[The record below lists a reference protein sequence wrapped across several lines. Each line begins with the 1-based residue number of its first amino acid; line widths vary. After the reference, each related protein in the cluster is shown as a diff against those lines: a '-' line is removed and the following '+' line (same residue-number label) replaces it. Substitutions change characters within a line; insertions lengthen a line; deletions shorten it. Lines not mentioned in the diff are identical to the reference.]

1 MLLLREKTATIKNI
15 TFFADDSDDNQFWY
29 LPSDINIALKDGK
42 PIFSLIEY
50 TGNKDGQQGGYINFE
65 VNTAVDESDLNS
77 AFNTYLSQLN
87 IKPKNARKSPVPFN
101 KGSVDFFVLDAAKNG
116 TIVSAQSPSLIGN
129 NTAIFS
135 AKLTTDQSVI
145 LKAAFSEAQAPAAV
159 AYNLE
164 YTGITPALKVEVT
177 ANFKN
182 IYNEF
187 DTKFGINL
195 PIPVTPPATF
205 WLGFD
210 SVIKKLQQSQDLVI
224 KITENLPDEETKKQK
239 EWALQYVK
247 EEILKSFFT
256 ASISP
261 NEEKN
266 EQTKSASESILDSLI
281 EAGKEAE
288 GLMPSASLELKMVSI
303 KETKSLN
310 FNYKYSRAITQSAV
324 PQNFIGSD
332 LLHVALGPPYYLE
345 IDVNSS
351 FYQQF
356 DFTVLG
362 PDLFKEVGLRASS
375 FNLEYNNKQYTAD
388 AFITPDGSAKQKLVR
403 SKDKVAMFN
412 ISSEYTFKSSMSSGW
427 EGETSYTNNVS
438 IGATTYVLE
447 PSNFLSFKT
456 INIMLDRNFTWTE
469 YNQVVIELDYSYQ
482 EQGSAEPIQPIKKS
496 KQFTFNADNVE
507 TQQFKY
513 RCLTEQPW
521 KINYKVI
528 YYKVGEKP
536 ITKQGSENP
545 ASIVISELVK
555 ALESA

>member
-1 MLLLREKTATIKNI
+1 MLLLREKTATINNI
-15 TFFADDSDDNQFWY
+15 TFFADDSDDSQFWY
-29 LPSDINIALKDGK
+29 LPSDINIAMKNGK
-42 PIFSLIEY
+42 PIFSLIKY
-50 TGNKDGQQGGYINFE
+50 TGNQDGQQGGYINFE
-65 VNTAVDESDLNS
+65 VNTALDESDLNS
-77 AFNTYLSQLN
+77 AFNTYLSQLK

-101 KGSVDFFVLDAAKNG
+101 KGTVDFFVLDAEKNG

-129 NTAIFS
+129 NSAIFS
-135 AKLTTDQSVI
+135 AKLTPEQSVI
-145 LKAAFSEAQAPAAV
+145 LEKSFSEAQAPAAV

-164 YTGITPALKVEVT
+164 YTGITPALKIKVT

-182 IYNEF
+182 VYNEF
-187 DTKFGINL
+187 DTKFGVNL

-224 KITENLPDEETKKQK
+224 TVTENLPDEETKKQK

-256 ASISP
+256 ATINP

-266 EQTKSASESILDSLI
+266 EQAKSASESILDSLI

-288 GLMPSASLELKMVSI
+288 GLMPSASLELKLVHI
-303 KETKSLN
+303 EETKSFN
-310 FNYKYSRAITQSAV
+310 FNYEYSRAITQSAV

-332 LLHVALGPPYYLE
+332 LLHVTPVPPYFLE
-345 IDVNSS
+345 VDVNST
-351 FYQQF
+351 FYQRF

-362 PDLFKEVGLRASS
+362 PDIFKEVGLRASS
-375 FNLEYNNKQYTAD
+375 FNLEYDKKQYTAD
-388 AFITPDGSAKQKLVR
+388 AFIAPDGSSKQKLVR
-403 SKDKVAMFN
+403 SKDENALFN
-412 ISSEYTFKSSMSSGW
+412 IACEYTFKSSMASGW
-427 EGETSYTNNVS
+427 EGETTYNNKVS

-456 INIMLDRNFTWTE
+456 INIMLDRNFTWDD
-469 YNQVVIELDYSYQ
+469 YNQVVIELDYEYQ
-482 EQGSAEPIQPIKKS
+482 EQDNDQPIQLSKS
-496 KQFTFNADNVE
+496 FTFNADNVK

-555 ALESA
+555 VLESA

>member
-1 MLLLREKTATIKNI
+1 MLLLREKTATINNI

-29 LPSDINIALKDGK
+29 LPSTINIAMKDGK
-42 PIFSLIEY
+42 PIFSLIKY

-65 VNTAVDESDLNS
+65 VNTELEQGELDS
-77 AFNTYLSQLN
+77 AFDYYLSQLN
-87 IKPKNARKSPVPFN
+87 INPTNARKSPVPFN
-101 KGSVDFFVLDAAKNG
+101 KGSVDFFVLDAQNNG

-129 NTAIFS
+129 NSAIFS
-135 AKLTTDQSVI
+135 AKLTPEQSVI
-145 LKAAFSEAQAPAAV
+145 LEKSFNEAQAPAAV

-177 ANFKN
+177 ANFQN
-182 IYNEF
+182 IYSEF
-187 DTKFGINL
+187 DTKFGVDL
-195 PIPVTPPATF
+195 PIPVTPPSTF

-224 KITENLPDEETKKQK
+224 KVTESLPDEEAEKQK

-256 ASISP
+256 ASINP

-288 GLMPSASLELKMVSI
+288 GLMPSASLELKLVHI
-303 KETKSLN
+303 EETKSLN

-332 LLHVALGPPYYLE
+332 LLHVEPKPPYFLE
-345 IDVNSS
+345 VDVNSP
-351 FYQQF
+351 FYQRF

-362 PDLFKEVGLRASS
+362 PDVFKEIGLRASS
-375 FNLEYNNKQYTAD
+375 FNLEYNQTQYSAD
-388 AFITPDGSAKQKLVR
+388 AFITPDASNKQMLVR
-403 SKDKVAMFN
+403 AKDKNALFN
-412 ISSEYTFKSSMSSGW
+412 LTCEYTFKSSISSGW
-427 EGETSYTNNVS
+427 EGETSYQNRIST
-438 IGATTYVLE
+438 GATTYVLE
-447 PSNFLSFKT
+447 PSNFLSFKQ
-456 INIMLDRNFTWTE
+456 INMMMDRDFSWND
-469 YNQVVIELDYSYQ
+469 YNQVVVELDYEYQ
-482 EQGSAEPIQPIKKS
+482 EQDSNKIINRS
-496 KQFTFNADNVE
+496 KIFTFNAENAN

-521 KINYKVI
+521 RINYKVI
-528 YYKVGEKP
+528 YYKVGESP
-536 ITKQGSENP
+536 VTIQGTENP
-545 ASIVISELVK
+545 ASIIIPELVK
-555 ALESA
+555 VLESA